1 MDIVIAT
8 NNINKVKEYNEILS
22 PLGFNC
28 LSLKDLNIICDP
40 EETGLTFK
48 ENALIKAK
56 EIAKYTNKLI
66 LADDSGIEID
76 AYPNLL
82 GIYSHRFLENEP
94 YSIKNAK
101 LIEMLKDK
109 IKTARYVCVIA
120 LINFNEQE
128 LFFEGICEG
137 HISDISKGSNGFGYD
152 PIFIPSGLD
161 KTMAEL
167 ESEEKHKISHR
178 GIASNKLV
186 EYLKGVK

>member
-8 NNINKVKEYNEILS
+8 NNINKVKEFNEILS

-40 EETGLTFK
+40 EETGSTFK

-56 EIAKYTNKLI
+56 EIAKYTNRVI
-66 LADDSGIEID
+66 LADDSGMEVD

-94 YSIKNAK
+94 YSIKNAT
-101 LIEMLKDK
+101 LIEMLKNK

-137 HISDISKGSNGFGYD
+137 HISDIPKGNNGFGYD
-152 PIFIPSGLD
+152 PIFIPNGLD

-167 ESEEKHKISHR
+167 ESDEKNKISHR

-186 EYLKGVK
+186 EYLKGIK